1 MSEQRQAA
9 IRRLRRE
16 AELLRKAIEVE
27 FSRASAPGGDR
38 ASCRSPRPHSPPDYR
53 TPEPE
58 TTDYRT
64 GPPPTRLQ
72 DDQGIRPP

>member
-16 AELLRKAIEVE
+16 AELLRKAIELE
-27 FSRASAPGGDR
+27 FSRASASGGDR
-38 ASCRSPRPHSPPDYR
+38 ASYRRPGQEGLQDYR
-53 TPEPE
+53 TTGPQ

-64 GPPPTRLQ
+64 TKE
-72 DDQGIRPP
+72 